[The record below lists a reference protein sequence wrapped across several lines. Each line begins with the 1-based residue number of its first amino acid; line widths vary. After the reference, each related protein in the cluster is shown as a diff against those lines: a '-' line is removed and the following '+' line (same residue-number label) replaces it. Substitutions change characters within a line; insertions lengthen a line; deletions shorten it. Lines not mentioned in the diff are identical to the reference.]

1 MTDQVHRHEFERLSN
16 SVDGLR
22 EEIREMTASVSADT
36 KLILEKIREQNS
48 KVFKLEKEQALY
60 KAGRS
65 ETCPNL
71 ETIKAFKEHVDYDR
85 IRKSSLDRSLKN
97 TQLTVAIAVA
107 ALTILTFFMKY
118 A

>member
-1 MTDQVHRHEFERLSN
+1 MSEPVQRAEFERLSD

-22 EEIREMTASVSADT
+22 SDIRDMSVSVSHDI

-48 KVFKLEKEQALY
+48 KVYTLEKEQELY

-65 ETCPNL
+65 ETCPNVT
-71 ETIKAFKEHVDYDR
+71 TIKAMKEHLDYDR
-85 IRKSSLDRSLKN
+85 IRKSALDRSLKN

-107 ALTILTFFMKY
+107 SLTILTFILKY